1 MTLAELCFVIVA
13 ILFTVDALPLL
24 GKVTPIKFMQAGLAL
39 VAFGLAL
46 GLGLAESL
54 GVTGKII

>member
-1 MTLAELCFVIVA
+1 MTLAELCFIVA
-13 ILFTVDALPLL
+13 TVLFAVDALPLL

-46 GLGLAESL
+46 GLGLAETL
-54 GVTGKII
+54 GVTGKIV